1 MDRISKQNQG
11 GKSDPEQ
18 DGPNHTDGTFHP
30 TAAECTLFSSTHGI
44 LFKKDQMWGNR
55 KVLTNVRLKSHQ
67 VSFPNTMEGW
77 CL

>member
-44 LFKKDQMWGNR
+44 LFKKDQM
-55 KVLTNVRLKSHQ
+55 
-67 VSFPNTMEGW
+67 
-77 CL
+77 